1 MWTIG
6 AFIVGIIIGVL
17 GEKLIKRLVKTG
29 AEELEKRVSDL
40 ENKYGDKKP

>member
-6 AFIVGIIIGVL
+6 AFIIGVVIGVL

-29 AEELEKRVSDL
+29 AEELEKRVAEL
-40 ENKYGDKKP
+40 ESKYGDKKP